1 MKEKWLYAA
10 NLLVSRFINA
20 GRREFPKQIRSV
32 LIVKWDEIGDMAT
45 AIHVFDLIKTAYPKS
60 EISVLCKP
68 FVATLIENHPS
79 IFRVTNYR
87 IILPLIEPYSGGVS
101 GARDLMNKRK
111 LYPNEVDRA
120 IAEAWKR
127 WALEGCSG
135 DVLGFA
141 ILHTGARSVLRRWPV
156 SRYAELSQW
165 LLVEKKLMPIWVGT
179 QEERTQIQEAMNCG
193 GEGKV
198 WISGETLPASAA
210 LLPFFAFIQYA
221 SLYIGNESG
230 PLQLADIA
238 QVPLVAIYGPG
249 VPHVFYPL
257 SERSRVLHEI
267 LSCNPCNQVVCSQP
281 LDRCIDRVTLVSV
294 QLAVNQILE
303 TTE

>member
-1 MKEKWLYAA
+1 M
-10 NLLVSRFINA
+10 
-20 GRREFPKQIRSV
+20 
-32 LIVKWDEIGDMAT
+32 
-45 AIHVFDLIKTAYPKS
+45 
-60 EISVLCKP
+60 
-68 FVATLIENHPS
+68 
-79 IFRVTNYR
+79 
-87 IILPLIEPYSGGVS
+87 
-101 GARDLMNKRK
+101 
-111 LYPNEVDRA
+111 
-120 IAEAWKR
+120 
-127 WALEGCSG
+127 
-135 DVLGFA
+135 
-141 ILHTGARSVLRRWPV
+141 
-156 SRYAELSQW
+156 
-165 LLVEKKLMPIWVGT
+165 
-179 QEERTQIQEAMNCG
+179 
-193 GEGKV
+193 
-198 WISGETLPASAA
+198 PASAA